1 MDRYTKCIL
10 TIIAAALVA
19 IAANMTIIAA
29 ALVAIAANMT
39 THATATSETISVD
52 IQKIAGRYIQGR
64 SLPVDCQK

>member
-10 TIIAAALVA
+10 
-19 IAANMTIIAA
+19 TIIAA